1 MSVPKWTH
9 NSFNKKTYYHG
20 KKEQT
25 ITSIKQ
31 SPKIWILERITWHDI
46 TSLFSLALW
55 PPNAPCPHHTSL
67 QLAQSCSFALSFPL
81 LGVNSAI
88 KSSTLF
94 PRIFA
99 MAWYLGFSV
108 SDHTAMEA
116 VGLILPG
123 SLTTKA
129 PAKFTGPQKE
139 DRRDPTPSLFRAFA
153 VKLVCEVKIIHLSS
167 ITYHLPQSA
176 HS

>member
-67 QLAQSCSFALSFPL
+67 QLAQSCSFALSFSL

-99 MAWYLGFSV
+99 MAWYLGVQKFGL
-108 SDHTAMEA
+108 SDPHCHGSCGTHTPWKFNNKSPCK
-116 VGLILPG
+116 IYR
-123 SLTTKA
+123 A
-129 PAKFTGPQKE
+129 PKWRSSGPNAITFQSFCCKTYL
-139 DRRDPTPSLFRAFA
+139 RG
-153 VKLVCEVKIIHLSS
+153 KNHSS
-167 ITYHLPQSA
+167 
-176 HS
+176 